1 MMGVMGTYRQLLN
14 TEGPRYQEH
23 LLRLDSESR
32 YARFSA
38 ITSDEVIGRYCQNID
53 WRTSKIIGFFHDGVL
68 RGAAEI
74 RYDLRPLPDQAE
86 LAFSVE
92 KDFQNSRVGTS
103 LMVRALLTLR
113 NRAVSKAHIVCLLG
127 NRRMQKLALRYR
139 ANFKAHRGDVFL
151 TIDVPYGDIS
161 SLLAE
166 LVDGYLGWMNAGIDM
181 VLGPKERSPLFERS
195 PPPTVPL
202 TTTTQQ
208 QLPR

>member
-1 MMGVMGTYRQLLN
+1 MGTYRQLLN
-14 TEGPRYQEH
+14 TEATRYQEH
-23 LLRLDSESR
+23 LLRLDSDSR

-38 ITSDEVIGRYCQNID
+38 ITSDDTIRRYCGSID
-53 WRTSKIIGFFHDGVL
+53 WRSTKIIGFFKDGVL

-92 KDFQNSRVGTS
+92 KECQNSRVGTN
-103 LMVRALLTLR
+103 LMVRALLNLR
-113 NRAVSKAHIVCLLG
+113 NRAVTKAHIVCLLS

-139 ANFKAHRGDVFL
+139 ADFKAYRGDVFL

-166 LVDGYLGWMNAGIDM
+166 LVDGYLGWMNAGIDI
-181 VLGPKERSPLFERS
+181 VLGSKGPAALFERAI
-195 PPPTVPL
+195 PPGNS
-202 TTTTQQ
+202 
-208 QLPR
+208 LPRPVQ